1 VLTPSELSDLTDCI
15 ETANLPQTKLE
26 NLMTNTNTA
35 NTDTNTAVLG
45 TLELQGADIARQ
57 WKSIN
62 KVDKARFSE
71 HTKADGF
78 DMRLG
83 KLMVALSVE
92 CEGRIKSTRLADCG
106 INIVDKRRRSEAKWF
121 VENEVEAREFI
132 AKSKKGYTS
141 LSALQKAM
149 SKADKQASSTDDTAS
164 TKDKPKADASPKTSE
179 AKLLTKD
186 EVFKQILEMCNQ
198 NDVETYD
205 IAQMLVD
212 MHTDA
217 EHAVRE
223 AKRHSQQRVT
233 SSNGVTLAKAI

>member
-1 VLTPSELSDLTDCI
+1 VLTPSDLSDLTDCI

-106 INIVDKRRRSEAKWF
+106 INVVDKRRRSEAMWF
-121 VENEVEAREFI
+121 VNNEVEAREFI
-132 AKSKKGYTS
+132 AKSKKGFTS

-149 SKADKQASSTDDTAS
+149 AVANKKASSKDDTAS
-164 TKDKPKADASPKTSE
+164 TKDKPKADTSPKTSE
-179 AKLLTKD
+179 AKPATKETIFKELLAICKAS
-186 EVFKQILEMCNQ
+186 
-198 NDVETYD
+198 DVNIMD
-205 IAQMLVD
+205 IAEML
-212 MHTDA
+212 MLEA
-217 EHAVRE
+217 EMLTPE
-223 AKRHSQQRVT
+223 E
-233 SSNGVTLAKAI
+233 LADEKKVA

>member
-1 VLTPSELSDLTDCI
+1 MTHS
-15 ETANLPQTKLE
+15 AN
-26 NLMTNTNTA
+26 NA
-35 NTDTNTAVLG
+35 NTDTNVAVLN
-45 TLELQGADIARQ
+45 TPELIGADLARRY
-57 WKSIN
+57 KLI
-62 KVDKARFSE
+62 KAKQTKFETGEFKE

-78 DMRLG
+78 DTVLG
-83 KLMVALSVE
+83 HLMVLLTSE
-92 CEGRIKSTRLADCG
+92 TDSGRIKSERLAECSVKH
-106 INIVDKRRRSEAKWF
+106 IDKRRRSEAKWF

-149 SKADKQASSTDDTAS
+149 SKADKQASSKDDTAS
-164 TKDKPKADASPKTSE
+164 TEDKPKADASPKTSE

>member
-1 VLTPSELSDLTDCI
+1 
-15 ETANLPQTKLE
+15 
-26 NLMTNTNTA
+26 MTNTNTA
-35 NTDTNTAVLG
+35 NTDTNTAVLA

-83 KLMVALSVE
+83 KLMVALTEE

-132 AKSKKGYTS
+132 AKSKKGFTS
-141 LSALQKAM
+141 LTALQSAM
-149 SKADKQASSTDDTAS
+149 SKANKQASSSTDDKAS

-186 EVFKQILEMCNQ
+186 EVFKQLLDMCNQ

-223 AKRHSQQRVT
+223 AKRHNQQRVT

>member
-1 VLTPSELSDLTDCI
+1 
-15 ETANLPQTKLE
+15 
-26 NLMTNTNTA
+26 MTNTNTA
-35 NTDTNTAVLG
+35 NTDTNTAVLA

-106 INIVDKRRRSEAKWF
+106 INVVDKRRRSEAMWF
-121 VENEVEAREFI
+121 VNNEVEAREFI
-132 AKSKKGYTS
+132 AKSKKGFTS

-149 SKADKQASSTDDTAS
+149 AVANKKSSSKDDTAS

-179 AKLLTKD
+179 AKQLPTEFSKD
-186 EVFKQILEMCNQ
+186 EIFKQLIQVCN
-198 NDVETYD
+198 DSGVDIMD
-205 IAQMLVD
+205 IAEMLL
-212 MHTDA
+212 
-217 EHAVRE
+217 RE
-223 AKRHSQQRVT
+223 ADAIEADAQSAVAEAIRHS
-233 SSNGVTLAKAI
+233 KAS

>member
-1 VLTPSELSDLTDCI
+1 
-15 ETANLPQTKLE
+15 
-26 NLMTNTNTA
+26 MTNTNTA

-83 KLMVALSVE
+83 KLMVALTEE

-132 AKSKKGYTS
+132 AKSKKGFTS
-141 LSALQKAM
+141 LTALQSAM
-149 SKADKQASSTDDTAS
+149 SKAEKKKASSTDDKAS

-186 EVFKQILEMCNQ
+186 EVFKQLLDMCNQ

-223 AKRHSQQRVT
+223 AKRHNQQRVT

>member
-1 VLTPSELSDLTDCI
+1 
-15 ETANLPQTKLE
+15 
-26 NLMTNTNTA
+26 MTNTNTA
-35 NTDTNTAVLG
+35 NTDTNTAVLA

-83 KLMVALSVE
+83 KLMVALTEE

-132 AKSKKGYTS
+132 AKSKKGFTS
-141 LSALQKAM
+141 LTALQSAM
-149 SKADKQASSTDDTAS
+149 SKAEKKKASSTDDKAS

-186 EVFKQILEMCNQ
+186 EVFKQLLDMCNQ

-223 AKRHSQQRVT
+223 AKRHNQQRVT

>member
-1 VLTPSELSDLTDCI
+1 MTHS
-15 ETANLPQTKLE
+15 AN
-26 NLMTNTNTA
+26 NA
-35 NTDTNTAVLG
+35 NTDTNKAVLN
-45 TLELQGADIARQ
+45 TPELIGADLARRY
-57 WKSIN
+57 KLI
-62 KVDKARFSE
+62 KAKQTKFETGEFKE
-71 HTKADGF
+71 HTKAGGF
-78 DMRLG
+78 DTVLG
-83 KLMVALSVE
+83 HLMVLLTSE
-92 CEGRIKSTRLADCG
+92 TDSGRIKSSRLADCG

-132 AKSKKGYTS
+132 AKSKKGFTS
-141 LSALQKAM
+141 LTALQSAM
-149 SKADKQASSTDDTAS
+149 SKAEKKKASSTDDKAS
-164 TKDKPKADASPKTSE
+164 TTDKPMADASPKSSE

-186 EVFKQILEMCNQ
+186 EVFKQLLDMCNQ

-223 AKRHSQQRVT
+223 AKRHNQQRVT